1 MEFSMKMAR
10 IVMISYVL
18 LTAAIRVGNTDET
31 PAIPAVTRAADCCN
45 PPCPPLCPPSPTN

>member
-18 LTAAIRVGNTDET
+18 LTAAIKVGDNET
-31 PAIPAVTRAADCCN
+31 PAIPVVTRAADCCN
-45 PPCPPLCPPSPTN
+45 PCPPLCPPGPTH

>member
-10 IVMISYVL
+10 IVMIFYVL
-18 LTAAIRVGNTDET
+18 LTAAIKVGSNET
-31 PAIPAVTRAADCCN
+31 PAIPAVTRAADCCT